1 MSFTVTTQTSLDFIL
16 EKLNCDSFLFPGHS
30 KTTVSLGGR
39 EEVKSKLHNITA
51 SFVVE
56 KLRKTNFSMR
66 KRVRKCKALPQFG
79 TLNKLRVEMGN
90 GRKTLKKRLLIKV
103 FVYN

>member
-1 MSFTVTTQTSLDFIL
+1 MSLTVTTQTCLDFIL
-16 EKLNCDSFLFPGHS
+16 EKLICDSFLFPGHS

-56 KLRKTNFSMR
+56 KLRKTNFSIR
-66 KRVRKCKALPQFG
+66 KRVRKCKALPQFA

-90 GRKTLKKRLLIKV
+90 GRKTLKKKTLNKGFRV
-103 FVYN
+103 